1 MCNRRIVVVGGVA
14 AGLKA
19 ASRARRRDG
28 DAEITVVDQ
37 GDFISYIACGLPY
50 WISGDIRDGR
60 NLWPR
65 DPEHFWKRKR
75 IAVLTRTRAEAIDR
89 RSRALRVRD
98 LTSGAV
104 RDLPYD
110 KLILTMGGKAFVPPV
125 PGRDLEGTFTLES
138 PKDALAIRRA
148 LDEGGSR
155 NAIIV
160 GGGFIGM
167 EMAEALW
174 TRGREVTLV
183 EMMDR
188 LLPGLLDADMSDQV
202 CRHVR
207 EKGVKVILGRA
218 LTRLEGDDTEH
229 VRRAIVGEESLDAD
243 MVIFAVGVRPNVK
256 LAEEAGLEIGPTGA
270 VAVDDHLRTS
280 DPDIYAGGDCVENAH
295 LITGKPVYVP
305 LGSTANKH
313 GRVIGTNVTG
323 GDDTFPGILG
333 TGIVKVFD
341 FNVGKTGLTEAQ
353 ARDDGLEP
361 VTALVSGDDAA
372 GFYPG
377 AEPFMLKLVTEAMAG
392 RLLGAQVVGP
402 GDVSKRV
409 DVIATALSLGATVRE
424 LSSLDLAYA
433 PPYSHAMD
441 AVITAA
447 NVVRNKL
454 DELCRG
460 RCAADVCQMLDRGED
475 FILLDVRSEEE
486 HAEKRIS
493 GPRERLLSLDELRER
508 AEELPRDKPI
518 VVVCS
523 QGARAYEAART
534 LEGMGFRDVRIMEGG
549 LIFWPGELHRDTG
562 VEPRSELHSCSG

>member
-1 MCNRRIVVVGGVA
+1 MSNRRIVVVGGVA

-89 RSRALRVRD
+89 ATKTLRIRD
-98 LTSGAV
+98 LASDDV

-110 KLILTMGGKAFVPPV
+110 KLVLATGGRAFVPPV
-125 PGRDLEGTFTLES
+125 PGRDLEGAFALES
-138 PKDALAIRRA
+138 PRDAMAIRRA
-148 LDEGGSR
+148 LDEGNR
-155 NAIIV
+155 KDAVVV

-174 TRGREVTLV
+174 ARGRKVTIV

-188 LLPGLLDADMSDQV
+188 LLPGLLDSDISEQV

-207 EKGVKVILGRA
+207 EKGVKVILGQA
-218 LTRLEGDDTEH
+218 LTGLEGDEAGH
-229 VRRAIVGEESLDAD
+229 VCRARVGEESLDAD
-243 MVIFAVGVRPNVK
+243 LVVFGVGVRPNVE
-256 LAEEAGLEIGPTGA
+256 LAEEAGLEIGSTGA
-270 VAVDDHLRTS
+270 IAVDDRLRTS
-280 DPDIYAGGDCVENAH
+280 DPDIYAGGDCAENVH
-295 LITGKPVYVP
+295 LVTGKPVYVP

-323 GDDTFPGILG
+323 GDEIFPGILG

-353 ARDDGLEP
+353 ARENGLET
-361 VTALVSGDDAA
+361 VTASVSGDDAA

-377 AEPFMLKLVTEAMAG
+377 ARQFMLKLVAEAMTG
-392 RLLGAQVVGP
+392 RLLGAQAAGP

-409 DVIATALSLGATVRE
+409 DVAATALSWGASVRE

-447 NVVRNKL
+447 NVVQNKL
-454 DELCRG
+454 DEVCRG
-460 RCAADVCQMLDRGED
+460 QCAARVCQMQDEGTD

-486 HAEKRIS
+486 YAEERIAD
-493 GPRERLLSLDELRER
+493 PRVRHLTLDELRER
-508 AEELPRDKPI
+508 AGELPKETPI
-518 VVVCS
+518 VAVCR
-523 QGARAYEAART
+523 QGTRAYEAARA
-534 LEGMGFRDVRIMEGG
+534 LESMGFRDVCIMEGG
-549 LIFWPGELHRDTG
+549 LEFWPGELCRD
-562 VEPRSELHSCSG
+562 VEAGSRSAPGS